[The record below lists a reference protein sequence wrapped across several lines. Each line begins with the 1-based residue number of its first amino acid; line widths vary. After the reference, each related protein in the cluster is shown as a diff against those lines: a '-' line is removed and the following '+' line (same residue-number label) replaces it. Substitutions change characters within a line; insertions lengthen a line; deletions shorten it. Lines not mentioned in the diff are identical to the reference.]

1 MGFIAKIS
9 PVELLHITEFADVV
23 DEKGRKRS
31 ADRVQVSVVNA
42 AGLFVAHSVC
52 LVSVLDS

>member
-1 MGFIAKIS
+1 
-9 PVELLHITEFADVV
+9 
-23 DEKGRKRS
+23 
-31 ADRVQVSVVNA
+31 VQVSVVNA

>member
-23 DEKGRKRS
+23 DEEGRKRT
-31 ADRVQVSVVNA
+31 ADRAQVSVVNA
-42 AGLFVAHSVC
+42 AGLFVVHSVY
-52 LVSVLDS
+52 LVSVLDA